1 MENDANSYS
10 KNIGIL
16 LIVYS
21 PYILVTLVFVLS
33 FSFFILN
40 RYLKHQSAIQRAF
53 VYLKLPIIRGLY
65 REYVSAFC
73 TRMGKLLAQGLEMK
87 EVIDLM
93 RHTTNYPLMKEL
105 AGAISEG
112 LLVGETLHRQL
123 AAYPFYESIGFNDS
137 TRGSKRKIRQGV
149 DGL

>member
-123 AAYPFYESIGFNDS
+123 AAYPFL
-137 TRGSKRKIRQGV
+137 RKHWV
-149 DGL
+149 

>member
-1 MENDANSYS
+1 M
-10 KNIGIL
+10 L
-16 LIVYS
+16 
-21 PYILVTLVFVLS
+21 
-33 FSFFILN
+33 FFAL
-40 RYLKHQSAIQRAF
+40 
-53 VYLKLPIIRGLY
+53 
-65 REYVSAFC
+65 EW
-73 TRMGKLLAQGLEMK
+73 GKLLAQGLEMK

-123 AAYPFYESIGFNDS
+123 AAYPFFYESIGFNDS

>member
-65 REYVSAFC
+65 REYVSAFFALEW
-73 TRMGKLLAQGLEMK
+73 GKLLAQGLEMK

-105 AGAISEG
+105 AGAIS
-112 LLVGETLHRQL
+112 
-123 AAYPFYESIGFNDS
+123 
-137 TRGSKRKIRQGV
+137 
-149 DGL
+149 